1 MKRMRNMGR
10 CAPLF
15 RSMSNSGGNAAV
27 AHWFPPLFERS
38 CSGAALGESKQGSA
52 LQEEGD
58 NRGRKKEMQR
68 EEKEY
73 GGQRQLVSG
82 RVSLSW
88 GRWLY
93 SPGAPSGE
101 HRGGDPA
108 HAAVQ

>member
-27 AHWFPPLFERS
+27 AHWFPSLFECS

-58 NRGRKKEMQR
+58 NRGRKKEMHR
-68 EEKEY
+68 EGE
-73 GGQRQLVSG
+73 GVWRATATGIRACFSLV
-82 RVSLSW
+82 
-88 GRWLY
+88 
-93 SPGAPSGE
+93 GE
-101 HRGGDPA
+101 MGIQPRRPVRRA
-108 HAAVQ
+108 